1 MHDCILPLSPEK
13 IMLGGGVMRE
23 KHLFPIIRKK
33 VVQLLNGYIQTES
46 ILKNIDEYIVP
57 PALGEDAGILGA
69 LALCFK

>member
-1 MHDCILPLSPEK
+1 M
-13 IMLGGGVMRE
+13 
-23 KHLFPIIRKK
+23 
-33 VVQLLNGYIQTES
+33 VQLLNGYIQTES